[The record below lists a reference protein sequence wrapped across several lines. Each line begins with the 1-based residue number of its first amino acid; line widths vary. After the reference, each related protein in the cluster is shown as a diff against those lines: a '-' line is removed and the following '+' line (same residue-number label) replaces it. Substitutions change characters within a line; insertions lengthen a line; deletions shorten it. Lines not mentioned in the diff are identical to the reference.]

1 MGTLEGRMHT
11 ITDIARFLNVSK
23 RTVQRMIK
31 RGELRAYRIGGVM
44 RIPPH
49 ALEQLLRGDDVFDPH
64 DESHL
69 QLDLFN

>member
-1 MGTLEGRMHT
+1 
-11 ITDIARFLNVSK
+11 
-23 RTVQRMIK
+23 MIK